1 MCCLMIVYIDSMF
14 KIHNLRH
21 PYETNCTDHA
31 IEHLPGY
38 TKYTTS
44 ACILSCHSK
53 YLVEKCGCR
62 DVKILGKYRL
72 VELEHRHRQ
81 KKKQKNKN
89 IGNCKDIESST
100 NSNENTNRNNR
111 NSNHNKT
118 NNQNKNSNT
127 EQRL

>member
-21 PYETNCTDHA
+21 PYETNCTDHVIA
-31 IEHLPGY
+31 HLPGY

-44 ACILSCHSK
+44 TCMLSCHSK

-72 VELEHRHRQ
+72 VELEQRHRQ
-81 KKKQKNKN
+81 NNNNKKKT
-89 IGNCKDIESST
+89 SPF
-100 NSNENTNRNNR
+100 
-111 NSNHNKT
+111 
-118 NNQNKNSNT
+118 
-127 EQRL
+127 EQPDPEVFLRERCFQPKYRKSDDSETAKETLDH